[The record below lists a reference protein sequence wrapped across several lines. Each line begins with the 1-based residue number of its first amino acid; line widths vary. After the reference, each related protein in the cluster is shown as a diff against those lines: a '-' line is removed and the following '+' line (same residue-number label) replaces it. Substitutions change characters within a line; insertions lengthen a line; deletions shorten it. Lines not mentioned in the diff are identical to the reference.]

1 MSYDGSGPS
10 ISWNDISPR
19 VSATFALDAAR
30 KTIARASFARYAG
43 QLNPGQVTLASPVG
57 SYYSYIAYK
66 WNDLNG
72 DHLAQKN
79 EVLTNLAPVYWGSGI
94 DIRNPGSAQ
103 PPPQGIASNYTAN
116 HDNEFIIGFDRELMP
131 NFGFNLSYT
140 YHTQLRHSGL
150 EPQDR
155 VYERGLH
162 RRRRRRRPSAT
173 PRSCTHRTPRRST
186 PPTAPARS
194 GTGRITTPPTPESR
208 RA

>member
-1 MSYDGSGPS
+1 MDDLERWRDEFPILSRSVYMISNSLGAMPKQTARNLPSVAAANTDFPNLLPSVSYDGSGPS

-30 KTIARASFARYAG
+30 KTITRASFARYAG

-79 EVLTNLAPVYWGSGI
+79 EVLTNLAPLYWGSGI

-103 PPPQGIASNYTAN
+103 PPPRAGGTA
-116 HDNEFIIGFDRELMP
+116 GC
-131 NFGFNLSYT
+131 G
-140 YHTQLRHSGL
+140 
-150 EPQDR
+150 
-155 VYERGLH
+155 
-162 RRRRRRRPSAT
+162 
-173 PRSCTHRTPRRST
+173 
-186 PPTAPARS
+186 PP
-194 GTGRITTPPTPESR
+194 
-208 RA
+208 